1 MELGLLTAAFPDAEL
16 TEVADW
22 AAAHGFSR
30 LEVACWPRGEGAA
43 RRYAGVSHI
52 DVTALDEA
60 RGRELVDDLASRGI
74 RLSALGYYPN
84 PMHPDP
90 EVRADVADHLRAL
103 IRGAAATGVNLVTTF
118 AGGEQTKTPDQNL
131 VTFAEVFPPLVR
143 YAADHGVRIAI
154 ENCPM
159 IFTHDEW
166 PAGHN
171 IAYSPRIWDAM
182 FDAVDGDPTLGINLD
197 PSHLIWQMI
206 DIERVVRDYGN
217 RIYHVHAKDLQID
230 REGLYRNG
238 IMSAG
243 IGWQVPRLPGHG
255 DVDWRR
261 FVAALYR
268 AGYDDA
274 MIVEHEDRAFEG
286 TDELVKRGFLLA
298 RATLAPLMG

>member
-1 MELGLLTAAFPDAEL
+1 MELGLLTAAFPDTPL
-16 TEVADW
+16 TDVADW
-22 AAAHGFSR
+22 AASHGFSR

-43 RRYAGVSHI
+43 RRYAGVSHL
-52 DVTALDEA
+52 DVASLDQT
-60 RGRELVDDLASRGI
+60 RGPEVVAELASRGI

-90 EVRADVADHLRAL
+90 AHRAAVADHLRAL
-103 IRGAAATGVNLVTTF
+103 IRAAASTEVNLVTTF
-118 AGGEQTKTPDQNL
+118 AGGDQRKSADENL
-131 VTFAEVFPPLVR
+131 VTFAEVWPPLVR
-143 YAADHGVRIAI
+143 YAAEHGVRIAI

-159 IFTHDEW
+159 IFSADEW

-171 IAYSPRIWDAM
+171 IAYAPRLWDAM
-182 FDAVDGDPTLGINLD
+182 FDAVDGDPALGLNLD

-206 DIERVVRDYGN
+206 NVERVVRDYGD

-255 DVDWRR
+255 DVDWRK

-268 AGYDDA
+268 AGYDEVLC
-274 MIVEHEDRAFEG
+274 VEHEDRAFEG

-298 RATLAPLMG
+298 RGTLAPLMG

>member
-1 MELGLLTAAFPDAEL
+1 MELGLFTAAFPDTEL

-22 AAAHGFSR
+22 ASAHGFSR
-30 LEVACWPRGEGAA
+30 LEAACWPRGEGAA

-52 DVTALDEA
+52 DVTTLDEV
-60 RGRELVDDLASRGI
+60 RGRELVEDLAGRGV
-74 RLSALGYYPN
+74 RLSALGFYPN

-90 EVRADVADHLRAL
+90 DVRADVAEHLRAL
-103 IRGAAATGVNLVTTF
+103 IRGAAVTGVNLVTTF
-118 AGGEQTKTPDQNL
+118 AGGDQTRTPDQNL
-131 VTFAEVFPPLVR
+131 VTFAEIFPPLVR

-159 IFTHDEW
+159 IFSHDEW

-197 PSHLIWQMI
+197 PSHLVWQMI
-206 DIERVVRDYGN
+206 DIERVVRDYGS

-255 DVDWRR
+255 DVDWQR

-268 AGYDDA
+268 AGYDEA
-274 MIVEHEDRAFEG
+274 LIVEHEDRAFEG
-286 TDELVKRGFLLA
+286 TDELIKRGFLLA
-298 RATLAPLMG
+298 RGTLAPLMG

>member
-90 EVRADVADHLRAL
+90 DVRADVADHLRAL

>member
-1 MELGLLTAAFPDAEL
+1 MELGLLTAAFPDADL

-22 AAAHGFSR
+22 ASAHGFSR

-52 DVTALDEA
+52 DVTTLDEA
-60 RGRELVDDLASRGI
+60 RGRELVEDLASRGV

-90 EVRADVADHLRAL
+90 EVRADVAEHLRAL

-159 IFTHDEW
+159 IFSHDEW

-298 RATLAPLMG
+298 SGTLAPLMG